1 MDASLV
7 FPTVAQLD
15 VVVGVIWML
24 VFLLTFIGLAKMFS
38 KAGLP
43 AWYAFI
49 PILNLLAI
57 LRIAGRPPWWL
68 LLWVLPLVNA
78 VVSVIVS
85 MDVAQRFG
93 RGTGTG
99 LGLAISRSLC
109 RLMGFDLV
117 VSSRPGKGSKF
128 SILLARRP
136 SEES

>member
-1 MDASLV
+1 MAASLALT
-7 FPTVAQLD
+7 TVAQAD
-15 VVVGVIWML
+15 VTGGVIWVL

-43 AWYAFI
+43 AWYAFN
-49 PILNLLAI
+49 PILNVLAI

-68 LLWVLPLVNA
+68 LLWVLPLVTA

-99 LGLAISRSLC
+99 LGLAFLPFIFFPIL
-109 RLMGFDLV
+109 GF
-117 VSSRPGKGSKF
+117 GSATF
-128 SILLARRP
+128 RGVGGEQVP
-136 SEES
+136 EVFD

>member
-99 LGLAISRSLC
+99 LGLAFLPFIFFPIL
-109 RLMGFDLV
+109 GF
-117 VSSRPGKGSKF
+117 GSATF
-128 SILLARRP
+128 RGVGGEQVP
-136 SEES
+136 EVFD

>member
-15 VVVGVIWML
+15 VIVGVIWML

-49 PILNLLAI
+49 PILNALAI

-78 VVSVIVS
+78 VVSVIVW

-99 LGLAISRSLC
+99 LGLAFLPFIFFPIL
-109 RLMGFDLV
+109 GF
-117 VSSRPGKGSKF
+117 GSATF
-128 SILLARRP
+128 RGVGGEQVP
-136 SEES
+136 EVFD

>member
-15 VVVGVIWML
+15 VIVGVIWML

-49 PILNLLAI
+49 PILNFLAI

-78 VVSVIVS
+78 VVSVIVW

-99 LGLAISRSLC
+99 LGLAFLPFIFFPIL
-109 RLMGFDLV
+109 GF
-117 VSSRPGKGSKF
+117 GSATF
-128 SILLARRP
+128 RGVGGEQVP
-136 SEES
+136 EVFD